1 MSRRL
6 HRRVRSI
13 GGSHKRAMAAY
24 TPVSAV
30 GTAGVTGGAA
40 SPGGAPGVMP
50 LARVVVYPDPASS
63 GGQYSTIGYQGLAPI
78 YTSGQDAA
86 AVPAT
91 SPGRW
96 GQLVA
101 AGRP

>member
-1 MSRRL
+1 VSKL
-6 HRRVRSI
+6 KRRVGNV
-13 GGSHKRAMAAY
+13 GGNHAKAMAAY
-24 TPVSAV
+24 TPVEGS
-30 GTAGVTGGAA
+30 TPVTGSAA

-50 LARVVVYPDPASS
+50 LASVTVYPQP
-63 GGQYSTIGYQGLAPI
+63 GGQYSTIAYQGLAPI
-78 YTSGQDAA
+78 FTSGSLGGGA

-96 GQLVA
+96 AQLVS

>member
-6 HRRVRSI
+6 HRRVHNV
-13 GGSHKRAMAAY
+13 GNSHKQAMSGY
-24 TPVSAV
+24 TPVQPPAAQVS
-30 GTAGVTGGAA
+30 GGAA
-40 SPGGAPGVMP
+40 SPSGAPGVMP
-50 LARVVVYPDPASS
+50 LAQVSVYPDP
-63 GGQYSTIGYQGLAPI
+63 GGQYSTIAYTGLVPI
-78 YTSGQDAA
+78 YTADGA

-96 GQLVA
+96 AQLAA